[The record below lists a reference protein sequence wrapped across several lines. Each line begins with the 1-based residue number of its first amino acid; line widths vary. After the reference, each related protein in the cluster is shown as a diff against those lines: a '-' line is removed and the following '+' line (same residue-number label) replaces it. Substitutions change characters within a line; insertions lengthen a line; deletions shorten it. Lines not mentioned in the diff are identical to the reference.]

1 MTITAADEIST
12 AASIPVA
19 QLPIA
24 PTPWNYQA
32 ESFQPGNS
40 ALQNSQFEHNGHTI
54 YNQREIFV
62 AAAERQDEG
71 HYNEGQSQHHINGK
85 LTVRKL
91 AHQTNQLHQTIIYPI
106 MFCRP
111 IIF

>member
-1 MTITAADEIST
+1 MTITAADEIIT

-40 ALQNSQFEHNGHTI
+40 ALQNSQFEHTGHTI
-54 YNQREIFV
+54 YNQRGI
-62 AAAERQDEG
+62 
-71 HYNEGQSQHHINGK
+71 
-85 LTVRKL
+85 LW
-91 AHQTNQLHQTIIYPI
+91 QLQKDKMKGITTKAKVNIIS
-106 MFCRP
+106 MVS
-111 IIF
+111 

>member
-24 PTPWNYQA
+24 PIPWKYQA

-40 ALQNSQFEHNGHTI
+40 ALQNS
-54 YNQREIFV
+54 
-62 AAAERQDEG
+62 
-71 HYNEGQSQHHINGK
+71 
-85 LTVRKL
+85 
-91 AHQTNQLHQTIIYPI
+91 
-106 MFCRP
+106 
-111 IIF
+111 